1 MIDDTLSSGELLRS
15 DSEPSDFQKRLVN
28 IDNVILC
35 VAEAEKMIN
44 DIGKSLLPDD
54 EQLQELLAKSGAS
67 MKKRKPEQVEYSRFF
82 SREVSEITLAGE

>member
-15 DSEPSDFQKRLVN
+15 DAEPSDFQKRLLN

-44 DIGKSLLPDD
+44 DIGRSLLPY
-54 EQLQELLAKSGAS
+54 EERLQELAEKTRGSRA
-67 MKKRKPEQVEYSRFF
+67 KRKPQQVEYSRFF